1 MSTAGR
7 ERVEARFYKQLSGT
21 AMPHERI
28 KTMAVPDM
36 EKQIFNITG
45 YRFQEV
51 LQSG

>member
-7 ERVEARFYKQLSGT
+7 ERVEAGFYKQLSGT

-28 KTMAVPDM
+28 QTMAALDM